1 MSVWSFLSRNAGEVL
16 ARTLEHL
23 ALVGVSTGLAVAIG
37 VPLGLVITRR
47 ERLRGPILGFAN
59 VVQAIPS
66 LALFGFLMPLPFI
79 GGIGARTA
87 IVALQLLRDDL
98 AEQDGLGEVLAA
110 HDHRLPATPQKRQ
123 ERQERQERQKGQK
136 PETGRSR

>member
-1 MSVWSFLSRNAGEVL
+1 M
-16 ARTLEHL
+16 
-23 ALVGVSTGLAVAIG
+23 
-37 VPLGLVITRR
+37 
-47 ERLRGPILGFAN
+47 RGPGVLDVGIDFARHESLVTHERAPEVELPPHRN
-59 VVQAIPS
+59 V
-66 LALFGFLMPLPFI
+66 
-79 GGIGARTA
+79 
-87 IVALQLLRDDL
+87 VALQLLRDDL